1 MKIKMIV
8 TALLLSLSLTAAAQ
22 MKDSGAAYEVKM
34 TDVRL
39 PTSEVGT
46 IGFKPCGDCDYETRR
61 VNRSTVWEFNGER
74 MSLKDFRL
82 RFNAVDRSINVPVQV
97 LHNFDS
103 NLVTRV
109 WVVTPGTG
117 S

>member
-8 TALLLSLSLTAAAQ
+8 AAFLLSLSLTAVAQ

-34 TDVRL
+34 SDVRL
-39 PTSEVGT
+39 PNSEVGT

-61 VNRSTVWEFNGER
+61 VNRATVWEFNGER

-82 RFNAVDRSINVPVQV
+82 RFNSVDRSINVPVQV

-103 NLVTRV
+103 NMVTRV
-109 WVVTPGTG
+109 WIVTPGTG

>member
-1 MKIKMIV
+1 MKIKMIF
-8 TALLLSLSLTAAAQ
+8 TALLLSLSITAAAQ
-22 MKDSGAAYEVKM
+22 LKDPGAAYEVKM

-46 IGFKPCGDCDYETRR
+46 IGYKPCGECDFETRR
-61 VNRSTVWEFNGER
+61 VNRSTIWEFNGER
-74 MSLKDFRL
+74 MTLEKFRH
-82 RFNAVDRSINVPVQV
+82 RVSQVDRSLNVPVQV
-97 LHNFDS
+97 LHDFTS
-103 NLVTRV
+103 NQVTKV

>member
-1 MKIKMIV
+1 MRIKMVV
-8 TALLLSLSLTAAAQ
+8 TALLLGLSITAAAQ
-22 MKDSGAAYEVKM
+22 LKDPGAAYEVKM

-46 IGFKPCGDCDYETRR
+46 IGFKRCGECDFETRR
-61 VNRSTVWEFNGER
+61 VSRNTVWEFNGER
-74 MSLKDFRL
+74 MSLEKFR
-82 RFNAVDRSINVPVQV
+82 RRVNEVDRSLNVPIQV
-97 LHNFDS
+97 LHHFDS
-103 NLVTRV
+103 NQVTKV

>member
-8 TALLLSLSLTAAAQ
+8 TAFLLSLAITAAAQ
-22 MKDSGAAYEVKM
+22 MKDPGAAYEVSM
-34 TDVRL
+34 ADIRL

-46 IGFKPCGDCDYETRR
+46 IGFKRCGECNFETRR
-61 VNRSTVWEFNGER
+61 VSRATVWEFNGER
-74 MSLKDFRL
+74 MSLEKFR
-82 RFNAVDRSINVPVQV
+82 RRVSEVDRSLNVPIQV
-97 LHNFDS
+97 LHDFGS
-103 NLVTRV
+103 NQVTRV